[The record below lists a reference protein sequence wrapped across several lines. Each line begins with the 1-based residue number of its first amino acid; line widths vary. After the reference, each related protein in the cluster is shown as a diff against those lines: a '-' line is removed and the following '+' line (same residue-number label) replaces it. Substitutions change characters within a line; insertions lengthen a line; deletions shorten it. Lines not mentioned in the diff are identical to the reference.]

1 MNDDGCY
8 NDGVCPTAHYPLWR
22 MMGVTMMMFA
32 LTAHY
37 PLWRMMGVTMMVFA
51 PQLITPCEG

>member
-1 MNDDGCY
+1 
-8 NDGVCPTAHYPLWR
+8 
-22 MMGVTMMMFA
+22 MMMFA